1 MVNLMKQLPDGFGYE
16 WTGTS
21 LEEQS
26 SGAQAPMLYALSIL
40 AIFLCLAALYE
51 STTIPIAVLLVVPLG
66 VIGALIG
73 VYLRGMPNDVYFKV
87 GLIATIG
94 LSAKNA
100 ILIVEF
106 AKDLEEKGMSVLD
119 ATLEAVKLRFRP
131 ILMTSFAVILGV
143 VPLAIAH
150 GAGAASQQ
158 AIGTGVLFGMM
169 TATVLA
175 IYLVPVF
182 FVVVRSVFN
191 RKKTPSNGNPSSSPS
206 TEESHKETKSPEQ
219 SWKDILGLLKRNKKD
234 KDDA

>member
-1 MVNLMKQLPDGFGYE
+1 
-16 WTGTS
+16 
-21 LEEQS
+21 
-26 SGAQAPMLYALSIL
+26 
-40 AIFLCLAALYE
+40 
-51 STTIPIAVLLVVPLG
+51 
-66 VIGALIG
+66 
-73 VYLRGMPNDVYFKV
+73 
-87 GLIATIG
+87 
-94 LSAKNA
+94 
-100 ILIVEF
+100 
-106 AKDLEEKGMSVLD
+106 
-119 ATLEAVKLRFRP
+119 
-131 ILMTSFAVILGV
+131 MTSFAFILGV

-206 TEESHKETKSPEQ
+206 TEDSHKETKSHEQ
-219 SWKDILGLLKRNKKD
+219 SWKDMLGLLKRNKKD